1 MFSEHLYNPKHF
13 LDYDN
18 WSKFLHAIKGTL
30 RAIQSNPENH
40 SQTRAIIQLNR
51 FLGNL
56 EKSRNQL
63 KQIEWAI
70 ERRLPEPKKHQF
82 DELVAKFNDSVEFAL
97 GELTKIKLA
106 SK

>member
-1 MFSEHLYNPKHF
+1 
-13 LDYDN
+13 
-18 WSKFLHAIKGTL
+18 
-30 RAIQSNPENH
+30 
-40 SQTRAIIQLNR
+40 
-51 FLGNL
+51 LGNL